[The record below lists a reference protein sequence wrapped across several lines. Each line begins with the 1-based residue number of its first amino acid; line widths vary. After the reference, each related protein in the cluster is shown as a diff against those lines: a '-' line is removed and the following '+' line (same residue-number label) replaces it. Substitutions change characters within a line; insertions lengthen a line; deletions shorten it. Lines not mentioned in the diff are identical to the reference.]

1 MIKRQ
6 FNLNLHQIHHYNK
19 LINLKTTLL
28 LLLCGFLLMACS
40 KPKEFEYRDVR
51 NVKMNSLGFNQS
63 SLSFEIVY
71 YNPNQFGLDL
81 RKVDSDVFLDSLF
94 LGKFQLD
101 TIMHID
107 RMSEFALPATI
118 QLDMKN
124 LLKHS
129 ASMLINKEVLIE
141 ARGTVKVGKG
151 GIFKTV
157 PFNYQSKQA
166 LNLF

>member
-1 MIKRQ
+1 MKTPLVLV
-6 FNLNLHQIHHYNK
+6 FCC
-19 LINLKTTLL
+19 LI
-28 LLLCGFLLMACS
+28 LMACS

-51 NVKMNSLGFNQS
+51 KVKLNSLGFNQS
-63 SLSFEIVY
+63 TLSFEIVY

-81 RKVDSDVFLDSLF
+81 RKVDSDVFIDSLF

-101 TIMHID
+101 TIMHIE

-129 ASMLINKEVLIE
+129 ASMLFHKEVLIE

-151 GIFKTV
+151 GLFKTV

>member
-1 MIKRQ
+1 MQ
-6 FNLNLHQIHHYNK
+6 EIHHHDK
-19 LINLKTTLL
+19 FISLKTTLL
-28 LLLCGFLLMACS
+28 LLLCGLLLMACS

-51 NVKMNSLGFNQS
+51 KVKLNSLGFNQS

-129 ASMLINKEVLIE
+129 ASMLFHKEVLIE

-157 PFNYQSKQA
+157 PFNYQSKQV

>member
-1 MIKRQ
+1 
-6 FNLNLHQIHHYNK
+6 
-19 LINLKTTLL
+19 LKTTLL
-28 LLLCGFLLMACS
+28 LLLSGFLLMACS

-51 NVKMNSLGFNQS
+51 KVKLNSLGFNQS

-81 RKVDSDVFLDSLF
+81 RKVDSDVFIDSLF

-129 ASMLINKEVLIE
+129 ASMLFHKEVLIE